1 MENLNDSKGI
11 NTFSEDVKGNIK
23 TSDKDSLGL
32 YELKQQK
39 QWFDEECWQFLDQM
53 KQDKMRWLEDINKNN
68 VDNLTNV
75 RREASRYF
83 SNKKEEYL

>member
-1 MENLNDSKGI
+1 
-11 NTFSEDVKGNIK
+11 
-23 TSDKDSLGL
+23 
-32 YELKQQK
+32 
-39 QWFDEECWQFLDQM
+39 M